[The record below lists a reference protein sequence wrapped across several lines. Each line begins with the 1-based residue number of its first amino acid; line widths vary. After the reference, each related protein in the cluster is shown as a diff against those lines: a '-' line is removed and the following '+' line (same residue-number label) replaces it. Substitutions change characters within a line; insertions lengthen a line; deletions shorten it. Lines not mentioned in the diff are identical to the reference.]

1 MAESKHE
8 KLVEQLKRTTSNLDM
23 IDIDMQVQDPKVRR
37 SLKRLLQE
45 RQRFLL
51 KQIKAATEK
60 L

>member
-37 SLKRLLQE
+37 SLKRFLQD
-45 RQRFLL
+45 RQRFLM
-51 KQIKAATEK
+51 KQIKAETEK

>member
-37 SLKRLLQE
+37 SLKRLLQD
-45 RQRFLL
+45 RQSFLL
-51 KQIKAATEK
+51 KQIKAETEK

>member
-23 IDIDMQVQDPKVRR
+23 IDIDMQVKDSKVRR
-37 SLKRLLQE
+37 SLKRLLQD

-51 KQIKAATEK
+51 KQIKAETEK

>member
-37 SLKRLLQE
+37 SLKRLLQD
-45 RQRFLL
+45 RQRFLM
-51 KQIKAATEK
+51 KQIKVETEK